1 MVEYYLDEKPILQNA
16 PTYLPYF
23 KEDYDYVLSNIQR
36 LVIKDVSE
44 AGGYGVVFGKD
55 LSEGKL
61 EELKALI
68 IDQPRRW
75 IAQEVI
81 DFKDLKVLDDTD
93 SQSTADGFVERK
105 ADLRAFVVSGK
116 ETKVWRSGLTR
127 FSRNPDSFV
136 VNSSQGGGFKDTWV
150 MEE

>member
-1 MVEYYLDEKPILQNA
+1 MA
-16 PTYLPYF
+16 
-23 KEDYDYVLSNIQR
+23 NIQS

-55 LSEGKL
+55 LSKEKL

-68 IDQPRRW
+68 INQPRRW

-81 DFKDLKVLDDTD
+81 DFKDLEILEDDKM
-93 SQSTADGFVERK
+93 VERK

-116 ETKVWRSGLTR
+116 ETKVWSSGLTR